1 MSDFAALMNAFTAAA
16 VAGDGAR
23 FAGLFTEDGVYHD
36 VFYGEFR
43 GRGAIADMLENRF
56 HRDAGNFRWD
66 MHDPVRAGDLGYA
79 RYVFSYDS
87 KLKGC
92 EGRRGMFEGVSLLR
106 LDGEL
111 IHDYREVAN
120 VGPGLV
126 TLGFAPERI
135 VRILGREA
143 HELAERPEAAGH
155 TGGSSALDR

>member
-1 MSDFAALMNAFTAAA
+1 MTDFAALMEAFANAA

-43 GRGAIADMLENRF
+43 GRAAIADMLENRF

-66 MHDPVRAGDLGYA
+66 MHDPVRGGDIGYV

-87 KLKGC
+87 KLEGC
-92 EGRRGMFEGVSLLR
+92 EGRRGMFEGVSILR
-106 LDGEL
+106 LDGDL
-111 IHDYREVAN
+111 IRDYREVAN

-126 TLGFAPERI
+126 ALGFAPDRI
-135 VRILGREA
+135 ARILGRAARDLAARDEA
-143 HELAERPEAAGH
+143 GGH
-155 TGGSSALDR
+155 GD